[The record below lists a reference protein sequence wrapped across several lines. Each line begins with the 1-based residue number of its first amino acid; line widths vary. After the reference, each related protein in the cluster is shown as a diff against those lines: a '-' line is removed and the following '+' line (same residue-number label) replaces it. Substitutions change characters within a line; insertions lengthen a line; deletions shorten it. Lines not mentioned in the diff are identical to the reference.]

1 MKINGK
7 EINIAQLFCLV
18 LYYGLLRHFPAST
31 APLGGK
37 ISRRLRYHC
46 CRHIF
51 KYCGKNVN
59 IERKA
64 YFGSGSELCI
74 GENSGLG
81 RNCVVPANLVVG
93 KDVMMG
99 PFCYILDANHAFD
112 RTDIPMIQQ
121 GHATH
126 MRTVLEDDIWIGRQ
140 VTFTPGRTVR
150 KGSIIGAGCV
160 LTKDFPEYSVIGGNP
175 SRLLKS
181 RIQTTRDA
189 K

>member
-1 MKINGK
+1 MRIKGK
-7 EINIAQLFCLV
+7 QISVKQLICLF
-18 LYYGLLRHFPAST
+18 LYYGMLRHFPAST
-31 APLGGK
+31 APVVGK
-37 ISRRLRYHC
+37 LCRKLRYQC

-64 YFGSGSELCI
+64 YFASGTELCI
-74 GENSGLG
+74 GDNSGLG
-81 RNCVVPANLVVG
+81 KNCVVPANLVVG

-99 PFCYILDANHAFD
+99 PECFILDANHAFD
-112 RTDIPMIQQ
+112 RTDIPMLQQ
-121 GHATH
+121 GHVKR
-126 MRTVLEDDIWIGRQ
+126 MNTVLEDDIWIGRQ
-140 VTFTPGRTVR
+140 VIFTPGRTVK

-181 RIQTTRDA
+181 RV
-189 K
+189 